1 MPRAFDNR
9 NFAGGAVSRAAVSSG
24 TAAIRRCPVAAGVV
38 AAGGLN
44 WDTDDKNVG
53 PALDAF
59 VKSSAETLPAA
70 DALPAWK
77 WASAYYG
84 ALVTRISQ
92 VMAGELTLDEAWT
105 RIDQDIADKVQQ

>member
-1 MPRAFDNR
+1 MAN
-9 NFAGGAVSRAAVSSG
+9 S
-24 TAAIRRCPVAAGVV
+24 VV
-38 AAGGLN
+38 EKGGLS
-44 WDTDDKNVG
+44 WVTQDKNVG

-59 VKSSAETLPAA
+59 VKSSAETLPAS

-92 VMAGELTLDEAWT
+92 VMAGEMSLDDAWAK
-105 RIDQDIADKVQQ
+105 IDQDIADKVAQAK